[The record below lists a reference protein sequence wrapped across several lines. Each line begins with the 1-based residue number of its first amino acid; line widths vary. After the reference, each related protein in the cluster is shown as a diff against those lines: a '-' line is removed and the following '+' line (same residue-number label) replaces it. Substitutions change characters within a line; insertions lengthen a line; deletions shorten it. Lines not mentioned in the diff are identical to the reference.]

1 MSLHGLQSQKPF
13 RQIRSPGSLFLLSFN
28 KRALNKIRGYT
39 IVTRGFISK
48 TMAEN
53 SFSSERDQIERILHS
68 RAFQGSETLCR
79 LLAFLAE
86 KSLEDPHSVL
96 KEYRIA
102 TEVLG
107 RKEDFDPRLDSS
119 VRVQATRL
127 RSKLIE
133 YALTEGAQDPILVEL
148 PKGAYRLAFTPVT
161 HAGTPVSEAEGGAGN
176 QAARRMLRSRAGRFL
191 PWILLASGL
200 ICGALLASL
209 FFALRSGQIAAPA
222 QTGDPL
228 LRAFWQPYL
237 SDRAERVVVFS
248 NANFVGHPDRGMR
261 YYHPG
266 QDQPADV
273 IDHYTGVGEVLSI
286 HELDRAFDSLGYPI
300 RVRRG
305 ALLSMDDV
313 KDSNLIFVGSPVENL
328 VLNDMPAL
336 RYFRFQVKAEK
347 PREGEVGVAN
357 LHPMRNEDAFYLHA
371 PVRPIV
377 DDYAI
382 VARFRGLEQARTIL
396 IAAGTTTIGT
406 QGAVEFLSHPESVK
420 KLLDD
425 LGPGHASD
433 GFEAVIHVK
442 VTKGV
447 PVASEVVA
455 FRKL

>member
-1 MSLHGLQSQKPF
+1 M
-13 RQIRSPGSLFLLSFN
+13 LSFN
-28 KRALNKIRGYT
+28 EDESAPDRGYT
-39 IVTRGFISK
+39 IVTRGFTNK
-48 TMAEN
+48 TMAQN
-53 SFSSERDQIERILHS
+53 ASSPEFDQIERILHS
-68 RAFQGSETLCR
+68 RVFQGSETLCR
-79 LLAFLAE
+79 LLGFLAE
-86 KSLEDPHSVL
+86 KSLEEPHTVL

-107 RKEDFDPRLDSS
+107 RKDDFDPRLDSS

-133 YALTEGAQDPILVEL
+133 YALTEGAQDPMLVEL
-148 PKGAYRLAFTPVT
+148 PKGAYRLTFAAVNHPEPQSEKPHEPEPAVPVSWWLRFKSFILIGLGVFAGIALAILFLWARPLKTPV
-161 HAGTPVSEAEGGAGN
+161 G
-176 QAARRMLRSRAGRFL
+176 ML
-191 PWILLASGL
+191 
-200 ICGALLASL
+200 
-209 FFALRSGQIAAPA
+209 AAP
-222 QTGDPL
+222 DPA

-237 SDRAERVVVFS
+237 SDRTERVVVFS
-248 NANFVGHPDRGMR
+248 NANFVGRPDRGLH

-266 QDQPADV
+266 EDQPQDV

-286 HELDRAFDSLGYPI
+286 HELDRAFDSLGYPV

-328 VLNDMPAL
+328 VLYDMPAM
-336 RYFRFQVKAEK
+336 RFFRFQVKGEM

-357 LHPMRNEDAFYLHA
+357 LHPERNEEPFYLHA

-406 QGAVEFLSHPESVK
+406 QGAVEFLCHPESLK
-420 KLLDD
+420 TLLDR
-425 LGPGHASD
+425 LGPGHAGD
-433 GFEAVIHVK
+433 GFEAVLHVK

-447 PVASEVVA
+447 PVATYIVA
-455 FRKL
+455 FRKM